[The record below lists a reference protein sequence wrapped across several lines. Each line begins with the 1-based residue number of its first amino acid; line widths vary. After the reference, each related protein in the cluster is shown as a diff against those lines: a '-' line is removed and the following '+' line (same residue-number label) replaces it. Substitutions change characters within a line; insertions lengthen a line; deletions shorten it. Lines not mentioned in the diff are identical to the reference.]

1 MGVPRIPGLVR
12 PQPHLQVSP
21 MAFAQR
27 RSLTSARDKLTA
39 ARTYY
44 IDVTNGNDNNDG
56 RAAGSGRAFQTIQKF
71 WDTCLKLDLN
81 GYTVTGQLAD
91 GTYTGGLAASG
102 PVLGGDV
109 VLNGNASTPTNVVI
123 SKSSGDTISLIAGAR
138 LTLQNMRV
146 ASGGGNGCIVD
157 GAGSKLTLGV
167 GISLGA
173 CTNVGLMAQTNGE
186 VRVGSGITI
195 AGNMTA
201 YYYVQNGGIITS
213 SSTIT
218 MSGTPVFS
226 TAGICFDTGGAVTLY
241 GSTSF
246 SGSATGKRYQGMM
259 NALLQSFGAGT
270 ASTYFPGNS
279 NGTTA
284 TGAQQG

>member
-1 MGVPRIPGLVR
+1 MGVPRIAGLLR

-21 MAFAQR
+21 LAFAPR
-27 RSLTSARDKLTA
+27 RSLSGGRDTLKSS
-39 ARTYY
+39 RIYY

-56 RAAGSGRAFQTIQKF
+56 RAAGAGRAFQTPQKF
-71 WDTCLKLDLN
+71 WDNVLKLDLN
-81 GYTVTGQLAD
+81 GYDVTGQLAD
-91 GTYTGGLAASG
+91 GTYTGGLSSIIPA
-102 PVLGGDV
+102 LGGNV
-109 VLNGNASTPTNVVI
+109 IFNGNSSTPTNVII
-123 SKSSGDTISLIAGAR
+123 SKSSGDTISLNGGAR

-146 ASGGGNGCIVD
+146 GSTGGNGCICD

-167 GISLGA
+167 GFSLGA
-173 CTNVGLMAQTNGE
+173 CTNVGLMGQTNGE
-186 VRVGSGITI
+186 VRVGNGLTV

-218 MSGTPVFS
+218 MSGTPAFS
-226 TAGICFDTGGAVTLY
+226 TAGIVFDTCGSVTLF

-270 ASTYFPGNS
+270 SSTFFPGNS